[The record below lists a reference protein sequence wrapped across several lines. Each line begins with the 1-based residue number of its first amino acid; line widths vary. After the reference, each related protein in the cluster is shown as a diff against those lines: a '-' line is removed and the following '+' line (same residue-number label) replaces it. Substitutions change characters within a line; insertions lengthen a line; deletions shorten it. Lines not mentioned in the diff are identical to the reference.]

1 MGSDQKQPR
10 RSYIA
15 PTPAPSPMGSP
26 FLGRVAEDVC
36 GSETETKVI
45 KVSKMIVCQIKCVEN
60 NEIIVNL
67 ITFSLWDTQVFC
79 CYSFVPTLCVY
90 PQSYIEIN
98 VGRY

>member
-36 GSETETKVI
+36 GSETETKVR

-67 ITFSLWDTQVFC
+67 YNSKHFRYGTHKYSVVIPLFPLSVFTPK
-79 CYSFVPTLCVY
+79 VTLKLM
-90 PQSYIEIN
+90 
-98 VGRY
+98 